1 MEKKVTKR
9 EVKNVYDLL
18 VNASMAS
25 MAGTEKLS
33 LVRLLRV
40 VKPAATAYDNDL
52 QDVVSK
58 LLPANYNERFAKAIA
73 FEKRERENAMT
84 ADEYNQ
90 FVDELKTYNKAVED
104 LNNEELELD
113 YEPLTKECLEH
124 LLDGND
130 WSVEQA
136 ILISEYEE

>member
-18 VNASMAS
+18 VNASMSS

-58 LLPANYNERFAKAIA
+58 LLPENYNERYVKALA
-73 FEKRERENAMT
+73 FENRQSENAMT
-84 ADEYNQ
+84 AEEYSQ
-90 FVDELKTYNKAVED
+90 FVSELKTYNKAVED

-113 YEPLTKECLEH
+113 YEPLTEGALEH
-124 LLDGND
+124 LLDAND
-130 WSVEQA
+130 WPTDQVMTLVDFSD
-136 ILISEYEE
+136 